1 MQLYNKDRGVSQPL
15 EGHAASFA
23 TLKLDPGAAP
33 NKLFS
38 FASRTAN
45 GAKVR
50 LN

>member
-23 TLKLDPGAAP
+23 TLSLDPSAQA
-33 NKLFS
+33 NRLFA
-38 FASRTAN
+38 FAVRSAN

-50 LN
+50 T